1 MKNSIIIVYTLLFCV
16 VSHVQAQVEEHDS
29 EEIPAIVSEMVS
41 IPAGSF
47 DMGDLSGDGDGHAKP
62 VHRVTVP
69 AFWLGKYEVTFAEWD
84 ACVRG
89 GGCTLDMWDVCV
101 ADRVCTLDVWDVCD
115 GSYPYPYCSD
125 YDEHPITY
133 VSWDDAQ
140 SFIDWLNGR
149 TGGDFRLPTEA
160 EWEYAAR
167 AGATTTYSWGDYI
180 GRNQANCRS
189 CDRWGVYERGDT
201 SPVGSFPANAW
212 GLHDMHGNVS
222 EWVQDCW
229 NDSYEG
235 APTDGSARRSGECRQ
250 RVLRGGSW
258 GYEPWYLRSAF
269 RGRGNHSSRYRFMGF
284 RLARSGPVLALP
296 DGETRA
302 ETEEERAQ
310 VERTVKQLV
319 EGMVS
324 IPAGEFRMGSRAG
337 DAEDHEKPAHR
348 VAVPAFKL
356 GKYEVTFAQWGAC
369 VADGGCNGYSPDDK
383 GWGRGNRPV
392 FVVSW
397 DDVQSFI
404 DWLNGK
410 TGGNYRLPS
419 EAEWEYAAR
428 AGSTTKY
435 SWGDDIGNNLANCVR
450 WDCGDRWDYTAPVGS
465 FPANAWGLHD
475 MHGNVSE
482 WVQDCWNDSYEGAPT
497 DGSAWTSGDCSWR
510 VFRGGSWDLDA
521 WNLRAANRLAVA
533 PAGRGYTFG
542 FRLAQDE

>member
-16 VSHVQAQVEEHDS
+16 VSHAQAQVEEHDS
-29 EEIPAIVSEMVS
+29 EEIAAIVSEMVS

-69 AFWLGKYEVTFAEWD
+69 AFWLGKYEVTFAQWD

-89 GGCTLDMWDVCV
+89 GGCTLDVWDICV
-101 ADRVCTLDVWDVCD
+101 PDRVVASPDCTDFN
-115 GSYPYPYCSD
+115 
-125 YDEHPITY
+125 EHPITH

-140 SFIDWLNGR
+140 TFIDWLNGR
-149 TGGDFRLPTEA
+149 TGGNFRLPTEA

-167 AGATTTYSWGDYI
+167 AGTTTTYSWGDNI
-180 GRNQANCRS
+180 GRNCRG
-189 CDRWGVYERGDT
+189 CGWGVHEHRDT
-201 SPVGSFPANAW
+201 APVGSFPANAW

-229 NDSYEG
+229 NYSYEG
-235 APTDGSARRSGECRQ
+235 APTDGSARTSGECSQ

-269 RGRGNHSSRYRFMGF
+269 RGRGDLSSRYTFIGF
-284 RLARSGPVLALP
+284 RLARSEPVPALP

-302 ETEEERAQ
+302 EVEDERGQA
-310 VERTVKQLV
+310 ERTVKRLV

-324 IPAGEFRMGSRAG
+324 VPAGEFRMGSR
-337 DAEDHEKPAHR
+337 DPEAEDNEKPAHR
-348 VAVPAFKL
+348 VTVPAFKL
-356 GKYEVTFAQWGAC
+356 GKYEVTFAQWDAC
-369 VADGGCNGYSPDDK
+369 VADGGCNSYSPDDR

-392 FVVSW
+392 FIVSW

-428 AGSTTKY
+428 AGSTTNY
-435 SWGDDIGNNLANCVR
+435 SWGDDIGNHLANCES
-450 WDCGDRWDYTAPVGS
+450 WYCGDRWEHTAPVGS

-475 MHGNVSE
+475 MHGNVEE

-497 DGSAWTSGDCSWR
+497 DGSAWTSGGCDWR
-510 VFRGGSWDLDA
+510 VVRGGSWDLHPWYLHSASRSGVDRSYRFY
-521 WNLRAANRLAVA
+521 LI
-533 PAGRGYTFG
+533 G